1 MNEYIAQAENSLA
14 GCLLVTPEETIRKVA
29 GIIAAGDFLNDSVRR
44 IYTAAKSLVTAGRA
58 CDAVLIQ
65 AEASKG
71 GTPID
76 TQYCADCMQFY
87 LTTANVEETA
97 KVIHDAAIRRRAA
110 EIGVALVHED
120 LAPVEG
126 LAQLQ
131 ELVKNQ
137 SSGILA
143 PADAAQQ
150 VMDRISETAD
160 GKRKLFLPTGF
171 LALDEKLS
179 GGLALGGLITIA
191 ARPGTGKTTAGLS
204 IAENVAA
211 SGQSVLY
218 ISLEMNLQQIW
229 SCRAANLSS
238 INRATISNSR
248 HMRDK
253 DWPRLMDAFSL
264 LSERPLYVRDKPS
277 SVDDIEREAR
287 CIDGLALVIVDHIG
301 LIRPDT
307 KGSRYE
313 IMTDTTH
320 RLKQLALSLELPI
333 LALCQLN
340 RASEQRETKRPNM
353 ADLRD
358 SGAIEEDSA
367 VVCLLFREY
376 QYLPE
381 NERPKPWEDQEIDFI
396 LDKNRYGTTGIV
408 TLTYNGAASRI
419 SERRV

>member
-1 MNEYIAQAENSLA
+1 MIRMDDYITQAENSLA
-14 GCLLVTPEETIRKVA
+14 GCLLVTPEETIHKVA
-29 GIIAAGDFLNDSVRR
+29 GIITAGDFLSDSVRR

-71 GTPID
+71 GAPID
-76 TQYCADCMQFY
+76 AQYCASCMEYY

-110 EIGVALVHED
+110 DIGLALAHEE
-120 LAPVEG
+120 LTPVEG
-126 LAQLQ
+126 LAKLQ

-137 SSGILA
+137 SSSILT

-150 VMDRISETAD
+150 VMDRISENAD

-171 LALDEKLS
+171 QALDEKLS

-211 SGQSVLY
+211 AGQPVLY

-238 INRATISNSR
+238 INRATISNSQY
-248 HMRDK
+248 MKDK
-253 DWPRLMDAFSL
+253 DWPRLVDAFSI

-277 SVDDIEREAR
+277 TVEDIEREAR
-287 CIDGLALVIVDHIG
+287 CIDGLALVVVDHIG
-301 LIRPDT
+301 LIRPEM
-307 KGSRYE
+307 KASRYE

-320 RLKQLALSLELPI
+320 RLKQLALSLEIPI
-333 LALCQLN
+333 LSLCQLN
-340 RASEQRETKRPNM
+340 RSSEQRETKRPNM

-358 SGAIEEDSA
+358 SGAIEEDSDC
-367 VVCLLFREY
+367 VCLLFRPA
-376 QYLPE
+376 QYAPPE
-381 NERPKPWEDQEIDFI
+381 RRSKGWEHQDIDFI
-396 LDKNRYGTTGIV
+396 IDKNRYGEAGIV
-408 TLTYNGAASRI
+408 TLTFNGSLSRV
-419 SERRV
+419 SA